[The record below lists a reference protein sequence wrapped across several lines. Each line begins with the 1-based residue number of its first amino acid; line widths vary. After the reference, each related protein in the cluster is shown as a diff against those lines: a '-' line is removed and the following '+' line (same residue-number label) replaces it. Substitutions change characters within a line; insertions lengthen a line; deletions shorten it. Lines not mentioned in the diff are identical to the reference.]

1 MIGHEVVATE
11 TPVFIVEMYT
21 PSELVEARRPFR
33 AETATDA
40 LREAMGWINDGGH
53 DATNVGVVDTVG
65 SIMFD
70 EPVAKLKECPE
81 SQKGREAGR

>member
-1 MIGHEVVATE
+1 VAAE

-21 PSELVEARRPFR
+21 PSEIVEARRPFR
-33 AETATDA
+33 AATATDA
-40 LREAMGWINDGGH
+40 LRAAMGWINDGGH
-53 DATNVGVVDTVG
+53 GATNVRIVDTVG

-70 EPVAKLKECPE
+70 KPVAELKECGE